1 MTRIEELLS
10 RTLLVRDRTMP
21 HDVVPVHEPLLF
33 DNPPPPAP
41 APPPLNTAAEDLRAL
56 CEAVVSHTPATAVA
70 DFVTD
75 QVPQPAS
82 ALVLA
87 CVLQLND
94 TDDGARFW
102 WQYAAG
108 ADQPAAAYCLYLHHL
123 ARGDRTTADWWH
135 RQTDDAHPDTTTPP
149 PIDPTGEPRYEPH
162 PSTPTFLRILRQ
174 LAKQTDRVRT
184 AEVTELMAYVP
195 TAVAAGY
202 LREPDMDLPLP
213 GHDFADKISALL
225 TTAPTSSPPGD
236 VPTRPDPD
244 PGNPNHSRSGQT
256 LRAGHL
262 LPARTGVDRP
272 RPSSAL
278 PRCATPRTGG
288 PQTDG

>member
-21 HDVVPVHEPLLF
+21 RDVVPVHEPLLF
-33 DNPPPPAP
+33 DNPPPPDP
-41 APPPLNTAAEDLRAL
+41 APPNTAAEDLRAL
-56 CEAVVSHTPATAVA
+56 CEAVVHHTPAMAVA

-87 CVLQLND
+87 CVLQLTD

-135 RQTDDAHPDTTTPP
+135 RQTDDTHPDAPAPPTPHP
-149 PIDPTGEPRYEPH
+149 TPTGQPHYDPH

-213 GHDFADKISALL
+213 GHDFADKISTLL
-225 TTAPTSSPPGD
+225 TTAPTPSADAPA
-236 VPTRPDPD
+236 RPDPD
-244 PGNPNHSRSGQT
+244 PSNANHSRSGPAP
-256 LRAGHL
+256 RAGHL
-262 LPARTGVDRP
+262 LPARTGTGRP
-272 RPSSAL
+272 RPSSAP
-278 PRCATPRTGG
+278 PRCAAPRAGG
-288 PQTDG
+288 GEADK